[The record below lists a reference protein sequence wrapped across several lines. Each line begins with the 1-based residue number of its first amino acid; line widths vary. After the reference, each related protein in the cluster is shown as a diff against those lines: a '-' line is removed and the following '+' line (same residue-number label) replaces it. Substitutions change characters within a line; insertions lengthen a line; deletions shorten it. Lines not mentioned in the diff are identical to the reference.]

1 MLSLPW
7 QLCSRIN
14 KYICIYAAG
23 SQVRCMYI
31 YYIYYIYNQCG
42 PVQRRSPPHS
52 TDVGI
57 MRIHHPLHR
66 SIRVKVYQ
74 QRPAA
79 AAQRCRGPVQT
90 ALQIAAGGDRP
101 RFSLMMMRCDAMRGG
116 CGRTQIDR
124 QTADAM
130 IPPNRTKPNQ
140 NPTTV
145 LAICLPIGSLY
156 YELIGK
162 ILARNAW
169 LYLPRCG
176 KWSIGEVMLAWWGAC
191 LFFSTQERDAWP
203 VSPVLRPPFRAAQPP
218 TRRRLPLPINKQLLS
233 RETHLICY
241 CFIRK

>member
-79 AAQRCRGPVQT
+79 AAQRCRGPVHT

-101 RFSLMMMRCDAMRGG
+101 RFSLMMMRCDARWLRPDADRSAD
-116 CGRTQIDR
+116 GRCNDSSE
-124 QTADAM
+124 
-130 IPPNRTKPNQ
+130 PNQTKPKPNHRACYM
-140 NPTTV
+140 PAYMELV
-145 LAICLPIGSLY
+145 L
-156 YELIGK
+156 
-162 ILARNAW
+162 
-169 LYLPRCG
+169 
-176 KWSIGEVMLAWWGAC
+176 
-191 LFFSTQERDAWP
+191 
-203 VSPVLRPPFRAAQPP
+203 
-218 TRRRLPLPINKQLLS
+218 
-233 RETHLICY
+233 
-241 CFIRK
+241 

>member
-1 MLSLPW
+1 M
-7 QLCSRIN
+7 
-14 KYICIYAAG
+14 YICCRVTGKMYVYIVYILYIQIY
-23 SQVRCMYI
+23 
-31 YYIYYIYNQCG
+31 YNQCG

-176 KWSIGEVMLAWWGAC
+176 K
-191 LFFSTQERDAWP
+191 
-203 VSPVLRPPFRAAQPP
+203 
-218 TRRRLPLPINKQLLS
+218 
-233 RETHLICY
+233 
-241 CFIRK
+241 